1 MHLQF
6 ITWTASRR
14 MGAKVSRYML
24 WKLDAVLTK
33 VSLLCQSIFHSSL
46 KISLACIVACVVVHI
61 LEFEVGVLYVADVWL
76 WFIGLKVLWASSTH
90 VFTTNILAV
99 AFVELNYE
107 KVVISGKQIQY
118 RVVLQICR
126 G

>member
-1 MHLQF
+1 
-6 ITWTASRR
+6 
-14 MGAKVSRYML
+14 MGAQVSRYML

-76 WFIGLKVLWASSTH
+76 WFIGLKSS
-90 VFTTNILAV
+90 
-99 AFVELNYE
+99 
-107 KVVISGKQIQY
+107 G
-118 RVVLQICR
+118 RVPPMFLLQTFLQWR
-126 G
+126 LSN

>member
-1 MHLQF
+1 
-6 ITWTASRR
+6 

-24 WKLDAVLTK
+24 WKLDTVLTK
-33 VSLLCQSIFHSSL
+33 VSLLCRSIFHSSL

-61 LEFEVGVLYVADVWL
+61 LEFEVGVLHVADVWL
-76 WFIGLKVLWASSTH
+76 WFIGLKSPGRVSPM
-90 VFTTNILAV
+90 FFITNILAV

-118 RVVLQICR
+118 CVVLQICR

>member
-1 MHLQF
+1 
-6 ITWTASRR
+6 